1 MAKDRAMSL
10 GEQAAEMCMQ
20 IRRAVESWW
29 LYDALGDYIV
39 TKNNQRR
46 AKPFVNAYSAIWTSS
61 FDTMIVASYNLI
73 VTPPDNKQLTL
84 KTFAVE
90 LEQSGGDARLVRAI
104 RAMPAKHVDFIKALQ
119 RIRNK
124 TTAHIDRSMPTQ
136 QQFNSA
142 LLGTEWIRDF
152 LQDLVY
158 LFGGI
163 ARYSS
168 KDIGPPDIAV
178 RAQMQQMLHLAI
190 RYRDQIHAAGA

>member
-1 MAKDRAMSL
+1 MSL
-10 GEQAAEMCMQ
+10 GDQAAELCMQ

-46 AKPFVNAYSAIWTSS
+46 AKPFVNAYSAIWNSS

-84 KTFAVE
+84 KTFAAE
-90 LEQSGGDARLVRAI
+90 LEQGGGDPRIVRAI
-104 RAMPAKHVDFIKALQ
+104 RAMPEKHGKFIKALQ

-124 TTAHIDRSMPTQ
+124 TTAHIDRSMPTLE
-136 QQFNSA
+136 QFNAA

-158 LFGGI
+158 LFGAI

-190 RYRDQIHAAGA
+190 RYRDQIHAEGS